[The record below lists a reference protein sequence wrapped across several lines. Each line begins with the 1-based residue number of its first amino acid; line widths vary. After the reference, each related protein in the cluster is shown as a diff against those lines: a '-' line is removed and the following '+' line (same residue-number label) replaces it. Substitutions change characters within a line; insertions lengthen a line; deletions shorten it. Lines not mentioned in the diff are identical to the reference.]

1 MLNNFQASLQ
11 YVLQSEGGFVD
22 NPNDVGGAT
31 MKGITLDTYKIY
43 KKNTHLTPNDLKLIS
58 DMDVST
64 IYLNQYWNA
73 CRCSD
78 LPSGI
83 DYCVFDASVN
93 MGYSRATKI
102 LQESCGATPD
112 GTLGSITMALIRQ
125 SDRNLLI
132 KTFSE
137 KKEAFYR
144 RIVANNPSQ
153 SIFLK
158 GWLARIESV
167 KNNAVTIML
176 A

>member
-1 MLNNFQASLQ
+1 
-11 YVLQSEGGFVD
+11 
-22 NPNDVGGAT
+22 
-31 MKGITLDTYKIY
+31 
-43 KKNTHLTPNDLKLIS
+43 
-58 DMDVST
+58 
-64 IYLNQYWNA
+64 
-73 CRCSD
+73 
-78 LPSGI
+78 
-83 DYCVFDASVN
+83 